1 MNLKNNCRFFSWRK
15 RVPFYFLN
23 TMQNGLSSLFAHL
36 FSFMQRVGSFWIR
49 SSRFLF
55 FLSLTGVFCFA
66 FFEWYTMVY
75 APRDRKEEL
84 KQKILQLNTEEFN
97 KERVEQILK
106 KIEDRESQPSWE
118 EGEKDI
124 FYL

>member
-1 MNLKNNCRFFSWRK
+1 
-15 RVPFYFLN
+15 
-23 TMQNGLSSLFAHL
+23 MQNGLSSLFAHL
-36 FSFMQRVGSFWIR
+36 SSFMQRVGSFWIR
-49 SSRFLF
+49 FSRFLF